1 MNESVQFVELV
12 EEYRDRCLW
21 FFKAGTP
28 KERDAQLYA
37 LDCIERY
44 GDRNAFIQTRE
55 LKQWLSRHSNEAFAV
70 S

>member
-1 MNESVQFVELV
+1 MNESVQFAKLV

-21 FFKAGTP
+21 FFKAGMP

-44 GDRNAFIQTRE
+44 GDRNAFIQARE
-55 LKQWLSRHSNEAFAV
+55 LKQWLSQHSNEAFAV